1 MSDSSA
7 PLAEPDRPYRAVGAL
22 LDEYRQR
29 APDKPAIV
37 DVERNVAITFAQLAD
52 AVDAV
57 GRQLLQRGAG
67 KGARILLA
75 GAEGLDKIVLWLGIW
90 RIGAIVCP
98 LDATFVGAAAA
109 ARLLDTLAPSLILLP
124 AHADTRV
131 LAHARA
137 PLVRCA
143 AWSEDSAGNVPADTS
158 PAAEDRH
165 ANPEAQREPLLHF
178 RVTDTTGLPALPDT
192 GAESSDVAAMC
203 STSGTTGQPKIV
215 VYDHAC
221 YWLNG
226 LDTID
231 MLAIGPNDRALEY
244 RTFDWYS
251 AQILSLMPFLQTG
264 STLCVARRFSRSRFV
279 DWIAQHRVTVCAGV
293 PAVLNLLLEAPV
305 DVSGGRLASLRV
317 MTCSTAPLS
326 PVQWTRFEERYG
338 VHVLNLYGSSE
349 AGWMCG
355 NRMQRRKIGTVGY
368 PAPRVGFDVV
378 DSDGTSCSDDDEG
391 QVLVSGPKLALGLLL
406 ADQSLEPIRGRAL
419 AMRDMAARDAE
430 GFVRVAG
437 RIDDVI
443 IRGGVKIVPQEI
455 EDVVLTHPAAR
466 DAAALGVPDPIYGQ
480 EPVCFVVAQAGTVL
494 SAQEVLLHCRA
505 QLPREKLPKQVYLV
519 DSLPRNARGKVLR
532 DALRREWWLV
542 THAQGL

>member
-1 MSDSSA
+1 MSDSRA
-7 PLAEPDRPYRAVGAL
+7 TLAEPDRPYRAVGAL

-29 APDKPAIV
+29 WPHKLAIV
-37 DVERNVAITFAQLAD
+37 DVERNTAITFAQLAD
-52 AVDAV
+52 AVDTL
-57 GRQLLQRGAG
+57 GRQLVRRGLG
-67 KGARILLA
+67 KGARIVLA
-75 GAEGLDKIVLWLGIW
+75 GAEGVDKIVLWLGIW

-98 LDATFVGAAAA
+98 LDAAFVGAAVA

-124 AHADTRV
+124 AHADAGP
-131 LAHARA
+131 LAQARA

-143 AWSEDSAGNVPADTS
+143 AWHDGRGADGDMHRSTHTS
-158 PAAEDRH
+158 PH
-165 ANPEAQREPLLHF
+165 TGAQQHDALLHF
-178 RVTDTTGLPALPDT
+178 SVTDTSAWPALPDT
-192 GAESSDVAAMC
+192 GFDIGNIAAMC

-215 VYDHAC
+215 VYDHAS

-231 MLAIGPNDRALEY
+231 MLDIGPDDRALEY

-264 STLCVARRFSRSRFV
+264 STLCVARRFSRSRFAE
-279 DWIAQHRVTVCAGV
+279 WIAQHRVTICAGV
-293 PAVLNLLLEAPV
+293 PAVLNLLLDAPV
-305 DVSGGRLASLRV
+305 DVSGGQLSSLRL

-326 PVQWTRFEERYG
+326 PVQWQRFEQRYG
-338 VHVLNLYGSSE
+338 IRVLNLYGSSE

-355 NRMQRRKIGTVGY
+355 NRPQRHKLGTVGL

-378 DSDGTSCSDDDEG
+378 DSHGARCGIDDEG
-391 QVLVSGPKLALGLLL
+391 QVMVSGPKLALGLLQR
-406 ADQSLEPIRGRAL
+406 DQSIEPIRGRPL
-419 AMRDMAARDAE
+419 AMRDMASRDAE

-437 RIDDVI
+437 RIDDLI

-494 SAQEVLLHCRA
+494 SAQQVLLHCRA
-505 QLPREKLPKQVYLV
+505 HLPREKVPKQVYLV
-519 DSLPRNARGKVLR
+519 DALPRNARGKVLR
-532 DALRREWWLV
+532 DALRREWWLA